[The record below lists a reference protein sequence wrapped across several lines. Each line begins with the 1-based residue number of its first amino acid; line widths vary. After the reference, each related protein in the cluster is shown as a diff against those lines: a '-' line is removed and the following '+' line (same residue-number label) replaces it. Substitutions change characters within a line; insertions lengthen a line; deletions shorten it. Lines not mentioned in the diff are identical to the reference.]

1 MYISYLQQ
9 IQQTWCFHVEEIV
22 VECMVVTRQFF
33 LVNAN
38 KYVVSDGSRGRGA
51 AQKKGTSVH
60 LTIIPFWTTFLCTQ
74 LYGFFLKDVD

>member
-38 KYVVSDGSRGRGA
+38 KYVVSDGSRGRGLR
-51 AQKKGTSVH
+51 KKKVH
-60 LTIIPFWTTFLCTQ
+60 RYILQSSHFGPL
-74 LYGFFLKDVD
+74 FFALSSTAFF